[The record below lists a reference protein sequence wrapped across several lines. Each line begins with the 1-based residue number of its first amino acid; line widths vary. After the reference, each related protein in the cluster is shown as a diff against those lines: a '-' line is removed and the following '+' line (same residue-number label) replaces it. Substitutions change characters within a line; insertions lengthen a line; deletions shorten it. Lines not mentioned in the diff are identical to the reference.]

1 VVCIK
6 QVQNDDELMI
16 TTSDN
21 MVTKLAVKNI
31 PVQGRNTQGVRLM
44 NVKAGER
51 IVAVD
56 LV

>member
-1 VVCIK
+1 
-6 QVQNDDELMI
+6 MI
-16 TTSDN
+16 ATSDN
-21 MVTKLAVKNI
+21 MVTKIAVEKI